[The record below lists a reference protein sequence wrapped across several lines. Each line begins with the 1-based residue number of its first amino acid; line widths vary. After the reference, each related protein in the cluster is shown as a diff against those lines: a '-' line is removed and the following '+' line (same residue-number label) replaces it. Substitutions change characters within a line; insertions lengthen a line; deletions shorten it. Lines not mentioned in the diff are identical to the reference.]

1 LKKKLPIKFEVVSR
15 VKGSEEFS
23 SVITYDRSRYEIK
36 SHLANS
42 KNTFYKNSLPD
53 LLMKIKKKKGCQ
65 LPLD

>member
-1 LKKKLPIKFEVVSR
+1 MANIFQIKIEKKLPIKFEVVSR

-42 KNTFYKNSLPD
+42 
-53 LLMKIKKKKGCQ
+53 
-65 LPLD
+65 